1 MRAEAVPSDDEEE
14 HVQGHDETWMEYFH
28 VLLIR
33 YFPIDSRPWIVGDEY
48 CYEDRKNVVRSYKL
62 DSWMSRVF
70 VILEL
75 SESCKLATYIYQF
88 VMCVII
94 VNIIANVM
102 MSLPAYRDVAV
113 SSCANPACN
122 DNASLCP
129 GYMICEPQVDPSLNV
144 IDDVCVIIFTIE
156 YGIRV
161 LTVASTPNR
170 LAGLIPR
177 GFDEEERI
185 FSEMENRK
193 VRDPPPLPWYRTVYG
208 YCITAKNLIDFVAI
222 LPFYITLI
230 DPGNSASLSFIRILR
245 LFRVLRAFNGGANT
259 GVINMI
265 GKTVKSSMEII
276 IFVLMIMALVIF
288 IYGSIIF
295 SLESGTF
302 IVNEEYPTGAYLV
315 KDAQGDY
322 SKTALTS
329 TFIGM
334 YWAVVTMTT
343 VGYGD
348 IIPYTDMGKLVAVT
362 CAFIGVLFM
371 ALPIA
376 ILGSKVTLEYAKLEG
391 KAKVEKEQR
400 RLAIVERK
408 LSMSGKGSMSSKSS
422 KQVRER
428 LKSRTASLNEQ
439 SSRIKDLSRSKG
451 STMENKEALKAASAG
466 VGKSGGGGGD
476 DGATST
482 AEESR
487 QLVEASTDGVEYSLD
502 DSFDG
507 GDEGI
512 SVKKAM
518 RNLVNNQSMPTP
530 ADQRKLNA
538 AIGEIEARTHY
549 EENTGG
555 PRRGGLFGA
564 RNSTKTDAMELV
576 INRLIDD
583 LLDEDAIISSKDRH
597 VALEELTRHLK
608 SLSDTVMTDL
618 ESDYR
623 RMQLLVSSSQVLLD
637 AASHSR
643 AVTDA
648 ISEAVEEEVD
658 G

>member
-1 MRAEAVPSDDEEE
+1 
-14 HVQGHDETWMEYFH
+14 
-28 VLLIR
+28 
-33 YFPIDSRPWIVGDEY
+33 
-48 CYEDRKNVVRSYKL
+48 
-62 DSWMSRVF
+62 
-70 VILEL
+70 
-75 SESCKLATYIYQF
+75 
-88 VMCVII
+88 
-94 VNIIANVM
+94 
-102 MSLPAYRDVAV
+102 
-113 SSCANPACN
+113 
-122 DNASLCP
+122 
-129 GYMICEPQVDPSLNV
+129 
-144 IDDVCVIIFTIE
+144 
-156 YGIRV
+156 
-161 LTVASTPNR
+161 
-170 LAGLIPR
+170 
-177 GFDEEERI
+177 
-185 FSEMENRK
+185 
-193 VRDPPPLPWYRTVYG
+193 
-208 YCITAKNLIDFVAI
+208 
-222 LPFYITLI
+222 
-230 DPGNSASLSFIRILR
+230 
-245 LFRVLRAFNGGANT
+245 
-259 GVINMI
+259 MI

-530 ADQRKLNA
+530 TDQRKINA